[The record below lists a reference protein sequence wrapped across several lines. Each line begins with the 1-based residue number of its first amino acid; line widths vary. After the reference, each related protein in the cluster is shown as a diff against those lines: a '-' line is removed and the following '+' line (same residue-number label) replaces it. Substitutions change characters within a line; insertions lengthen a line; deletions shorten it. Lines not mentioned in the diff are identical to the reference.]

1 MLRLTICHFEAGL
14 FKKSGSARPPFGMK
28 LGNWLGVLSPAF
40 SQTSRGQRGKRE
52 RLWTKLEKTF
62 IRPIALSTCIRA
74 LAIFLVTITLSLD
87 ICSSPELGG
96 GISNVAPLTMRSSF
110 IVKPLSAITKSVG
123 SRSSRN
129 PDSRVICW
137 SDALPPH
144 DFERKLIIP
153 LGAIPTRNLTVLCFL

>member
-1 MLRLTICHFEAGL
+1 MQLVE
-14 FKKSGSARPPFGMK
+14 
-28 LGNWLGVLSPAF
+28 F
-40 SQTSRGQRGKRE
+40 SS
-52 RLWTKLEKTF
+52 
-62 IRPIALSTCIRA
+62 

-123 SRSSRN
+123 SRRSRN
-129 PDSRVICW
+129 PDSRVMYW

-144 DFERKLIIP
+144 AFERKLIIP